1 MMAYK
6 LSSGSYDSDN
16 AYMTSLMEYRA
27 GLQETFTN
35 YSSSLLF
42 LNNFV
47 DFWGASSGRPFQQL
61 IKKTYKSVDEA
72 FDEIYANVSRQWG
85 TWVKESNM

>member
-1 MMAYK
+1 MMAYR
-6 LSSGSYDSDN
+6 LSSGSYQSDN
-16 AYMTSLMEYRA
+16 TYMTSLMEYRSH
-27 GLQETFTN
+27 LTKTFTN

-72 FDEIYANVSRQWG
+72 FTEIYANVQRQWG
-85 TWVKESNM
+85 TWVSESRM